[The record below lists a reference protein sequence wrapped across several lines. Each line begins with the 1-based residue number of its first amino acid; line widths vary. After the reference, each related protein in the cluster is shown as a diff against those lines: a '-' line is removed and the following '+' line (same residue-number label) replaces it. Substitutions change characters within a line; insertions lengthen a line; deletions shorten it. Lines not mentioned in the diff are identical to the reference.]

1 MTFLKRYA
9 WLGGGFAAIV
19 LGYILLGAGDVSLA
33 PLLLV
38 LGYCLLIPIFLLR
51 SFLQGKGE

>member
-1 MTFLKRYA
+1 MLIFKRYA
-9 WLGGGFAAIV
+9 WLMGGFMAIV
-19 LGYILLGAGDVSLA
+19 AGYLLLGSGDITLA

-38 LGYCLLIPIFLLR
+38 LGYCLLIPIFLLQ

>member
-1 MTFLKRYA
+1 MLVIKRYA
-9 WLGGGFAAIV
+9 WLFGGFAAIV
-19 LGYILLGAGDVSLA
+19 TGYVMLGAGDITLA

-38 LGYCLLIPIFLLR
+38 LGYCLLVPIFLLQ

>member
-1 MTFLKRYA
+1 MGQLKRYA
-9 WLGGGFAAIV
+9 WLAGGFAAIV
-19 LGYILLGAGDVSLA
+19 VGYAMLGSGDVTLA

-38 LGYCLLIPIFLLR
+38 LGYCLLIPMFLLQ

>member
-1 MTFLKRYA
+1 MLVLKRYA
-9 WLGGGFAAIV
+9 WLMGGFAAIV
-19 LGYILLGAGDVSLA
+19 AGYLLLGSGDITLA

-38 LGYCLLIPIFLLR
+38 LGYCLLIPIFLLQ

>member
-1 MTFLKRYA
+1 MLIFKRYA
-9 WLGGGFAAIV
+9 WLIGGFAAIV
-19 LGYILLGAGDVSLA
+19 VGYLLLGSGDISLA

-38 LGYCLLIPIFLLR
+38 LGYCLLIPIFLLQ

>member
-1 MTFLKRYA
+1 MLVIKRYA
-9 WLGGGFAAIV
+9 WLFGGFTAIIA
-19 LGYILLGAGDVSLA
+19 GYTLLGSGDITLA

-38 LGYCLLIPIFLLR
+38 FGYCLLIPIFLLQ